1 VAPATTPADTTP
13 AAEELPATAA
23 PANEASVAATPA
35 AEEAPASE
43 AAEETPAAA
52 PTVTEEAPAAAE
64 PAKETSAAA
73 MPAAEEVP
81 AAASPA
87 KEAPVAAT
95 TAAEEASAA
104 AAPARD
110 ANATATPAAATVP
123 AKQEAKGQCPKEP
136 RDSKNVKEAPA
147 AATPAAEGPP
157 AAAARL
163 AREATTAATP
173 AVEEAPAGTA
183 PAKEA
188 PAAATPSDKVKGEA
202 MPQTAD
208 GFEREPREP
217 FIDTGTGWKWWCNPA
232 TQQSCWSPPA
242 GCNLESPGNLRPLLS
257 APGDPTTSPVRLPPG
272 NQTTMERWLKPD
284 GSGKGNC
291 PKGGK
296 SDKGGIAEPLV
307 DEAEVAPSADPVGT
321 VEATT
326 TAIEESFASYLQQ
339 MKGKLEAAISDWDRP
354 AEPGGWGLGVGG
366 WGLGV
371 GNAPTVTGRAR
382 HHNSR
387 ERLVL

>member
-1 VAPATTPADTTP
+1 
-13 AAEELPATAA
+13 
-23 PANEASVAATPA
+23 
-35 AEEAPASE
+35 
-43 AAEETPAAA
+43 
-52 PTVTEEAPAAAE
+52 
-64 PAKETSAAA
+64 
-73 MPAAEEVP
+73 
-81 AAASPA
+81 
-87 KEAPVAAT
+87 
-95 TAAEEASAA
+95 
-104 AAPARD
+104 
-110 ANATATPAAATVP
+110 
-123 AKQEAKGQCPKEP
+123 
-136 RDSKNVKEAPA
+136 
-147 AATPAAEGPP
+147 
-157 AAAARL
+157 
-163 AREATTAATP
+163 
-173 AVEEAPAGTA
+173 
-183 PAKEA
+183 
-188 PAAATPSDKVKGEA
+188 
-202 MPQTAD
+202 
-208 GFEREPREP
+208 
-217 FIDTGTGWKWWCNPA
+217 
-232 TQQSCWSPPA
+232 
-242 GCNLESPGNLRPLLS
+242 
-257 APGDPTTSPVRLPPG
+257 
-272 NQTTMERWLKPD
+272 MERWLKPD